1 MISRYMKVTIVTI
14 ANSCV
19 SNCKN
24 NSYSMHLCLESMR
37 ARNWTTIQQLCWC
50 LCGRLCPEFVF
61 SRNTRFLRRNIQ
73 GLHFS
78 VFLRRILFARSVV
91 VDVVIDWSA
100 ALPQENVNNTTEW
113 TDGISYCCRLLV
125 QSPSAMT
132 LTC

>member
-1 MISRYMKVTIVTI
+1 MRVTGRRYS
-14 ANSCV
+14 SCV
-19 SNCKN
+19 GVCVAA
-24 NSYSMHLCLESMR
+24 CV
-37 ARNWTTIQQLCWC
+37 RNLFLAEILDFYDEIYR
-50 LCGRLCPEFVF
+50 GFISVF
-61 SRNTRFLRRNIQ
+61 
-73 GLHFS
+73 
-78 VFLRRILFARSVV
+78 FLRRILFARSVV